1 MHFKSNFT
9 MKQNKE
15 FAQLSMVMI
24 PRNERS
30 LFYND
35 NIYLSD
41 NIDIDHKEL
50 ILLNDSLTS
59 EFITSSHPFKIKF
72 SLFILCLKGE
82 MDIRINMT
90 KYKLCKNE
98 ALIIPE
104 STVGECNN
112 ISDDC
117 RLIIIAFS
125 KDYLNITPTP
135 NIPFILQHFFSKSPI
150 IPLNKHEIEEIISI
164 YSNIK
169 QNIIN
174 DSDIYKNEIITN
186 YIQIL
191 LLSYARLISKYEN
204 NDSGEKKN
212 RKIRL
217 FEQFMQTLEE
227 YHNSERKIGFYA
239 DKLCLTP
246 KYLSK
251 VIFEVSGRHASEW
264 IRDCVI
270 LEAKALLKSGQY
282 TVQQVSDMLNFANQS
297 FFGVYFKKAVGC
309 SPLTYQNKP

>member
-1 MHFKSNFT
+1 
-9 MKQNKE
+9 MKQNNKE
-15 FAQLSMVMI
+15 FAQLSMMMI

-30 LFYND
+30 LYYKD

-41 NIDIDHKEL
+41 NIDIDYKEL
-50 ILLNDSLTS
+50 ILLKNSLAS
-59 EFITSSHPFKIKF
+59 AFISSSHPFKIKF

-98 ALIIPE
+98 ALIIPQ
-104 STVGECNN
+104 STIGEYNN

-117 RLIIIAFS
+117 RLIIIAISNS
-125 KDYLNITPTP
+125 KEYLNIIP
-135 NIPFILQHFFSKSPI
+135 NPNMPFIVQHFFSKSPI
-150 IPLNKHEIEEIISI
+150 IPLNEQEIEEIKSI

-169 QNIIN
+169 QNITN

-191 LLSYARLISKYEN
+191 LFSYFRLISKYEN
-204 NDSGEKKN
+204 NDSGEKKS
-212 RKIRL
+212 RKIKL

-227 YHNSERKIGFYA
+227 YHNRERKIGFYA

-246 KYLSK
+246 KYLSQ

>member
-1 MHFKSNFT
+1 
-9 MKQNKE
+9 MKQHKE
-15 FAQLSMVMI
+15 FAQLSMMMI

-30 LFYND
+30 LFYKS

-50 ILLNDSLTS
+50 IQLDNSMTS

-72 SLFILCLKGE
+72 SVFILCLKGE
-82 MDIRINMT
+82 MNIRINMT

-98 ALIIPE
+98 AIIIPE
-104 STVGECNN
+104 STIGECNN

-117 RLIIIAFS
+117 RLVIVAFS
-125 KDYLNITPTP
+125 KDYLNINTTS
-135 NIPFILQHFFSKSPI
+135 NIAIILQHFFSKSPI
-150 IPLNKHEIEEIISI
+150 VTLNIQEIEEIKSI

-169 QNIIN
+169 QNIII

-191 LLSYARLISKYEN
+191 LFSYSRLISKYEN
-204 NDSGEKKN
+204 NDGGEKKN

-246 KYLSK
+246 KYLSQ

>member
-1 MHFKSNFT
+1 

-15 FAQLSMVMI
+15 FAQLSMMMI

-50 ILLNDSLTS
+50 ILLYNYLTS
-59 EFITSSHPFKIKF
+59 EFISSSHPFKIKF
-72 SLFILCLKGE
+72 FLFILCLKGE

-90 KYKLCKNE
+90 KYKLYKNE
-98 ALIIPE
+98 ALIIHE

-150 IPLNKHEIEEIISI
+150 IPLNKQEIQEVKSI

-191 LLSYARLISKYEN
+191 LLSYARLIGKYEN
-204 NDSGEKKN
+204 NDSGEKKS
-212 RKIRL
+212 RKTRL
-217 FEQFMQTLEE
+217 FEQFMQTLVE

-246 KYLSK
+246 KYLSQ

>member
-1 MHFKSNFT
+1 

-15 FAQLSMVMI
+15 FAQLSMMMI

-35 NIYLSD
+35 NIFLSD

-50 ILLNDSLTS
+50 ILLYNHLTS
-59 EFITSSHPFKIKF
+59 EYISSHPFKIKF
-72 SLFILCLKGE
+72 SIFILCLKGE

-98 ALIIPE
+98 AIIIPE
-104 STVGECNN
+104 STIGECNN

-117 RLIIIAFS
+117 RLVIVAFS
-125 KDYLNITPTP
+125 KDYLNINTAS
-135 NIPFILQHFFSKSPI
+135 NIAIILQHFFSKSPI
-150 IPLNKHEIEEIISI
+150 VTLNIQEIEEIKSI
-164 YSNIK
+164 YSYIK
-169 QNIIN
+169 QNIII

-204 NDSGEKKN
+204 KDSGEKKS
-212 RKIRL
+212 RKTRL
-217 FEQFMQTLEE
+217 FEQFMQTLVE

-246 KYLSK
+246 KYLSQ